1 MEVKS
6 IHFMGRYLVHFT
18 YETSFTDMW
27 APSMYETSLSLIRGP
42 QEWNYETQVLMREL
56 SHMPIAHGNSS
67 SWEGSILGDTLYTVN
82 MVTKTLCSQHVH
94 QFPSSNKGYWIQ

>member
-1 MEVKS
+1 
-6 IHFMGRYLVHFT
+6 
-18 YETSFTDMW
+18 MW

-56 SHMPIAHGNSS
+56 SRMPSACENSS
-67 SWEGSILGDTLYTVN
+67 SLDGSIFGDTLYTVN

-94 QFPSSNKGYWIQ
+94 HFPSSNKGDWIQ